1 MKLSLLAVAGLLV
14 VAAGGYF
21 MRSAI
26 VPGGRAAAASGATF
40 VVKRGS
46 MNVTIT
52 ENGTLIAKNSEK
64 VVYQGKRGGS
74 KITFLIEEGKAVE
87 PEEMLCRLDTQE
99 LENQAQQLEMD
110 IKKTEVE
117 FSNSQAE
124 LEIQRGENLAN
135 IEKAQ
140 IALDKAR
147 NELEKYR
154 DGEAPKERRNLEIK
168 IKQAET
174 KFSQTKKNYEDS
186 LVLLEQGFINKSQ
199 VEQDEIAFE
208 EAQIALEAARR
219 DLELFERYTLPMT
232 LTERET
238 AVRDAERGMQNA
250 ETRAQNTL
258 RDKEVTVRNHEQRL
272 TLQRNNFEQLKKE
285 IGYCTVKATTPGLVL
300 YGDPQQGFWNERL
313 KVGGNVWPGNTL
325 FTIPDLRIMQ
335 VQLQVHE
342 ADINKLKE
350 KLPATITM
358 DTYPGLVIRGEVTK
372 IAQVA
377 ASQNPWGGD
386 DDVKKFKVE
395 VTMEEMSEVKLRPGI
410 SAKCEIFIERLD
422 DVLFVPRQAVFL
434 EEGRHYCF
442 VTAGAKA
449 DRREVEIGVSS
460 DTYTQ
465 ILRGVNEGETV
476 LLYNPTLG
484 EATEPKEKKPQPA
497 DEPGAAA
504 EPTEKPSVP
513 GGG

>member
-1 MKLSLLAVAGLLV
+1 MKLPLLAVAGLLV

-21 MRSAI
+21 LRST
-26 VPGGRAAAASGATF
+26 VLPGDGPAAGGGAVFT
-40 VVKRGS
+40 VKRGS

-52 ENGTLIAKNSEK
+52 ENGSLIARNSEK

-74 KITFLIEEGKAVE
+74 KITFLIEEGKTVE
-87 PEEMLCRLDTQE
+87 PEEVLCRLDAQD

-135 IEKAQ
+135 VEKAQ

-186 LVLLEQGFINKSQ
+186 LILLEQGFINKSQ

-232 LTERET
+232 LTERQT
-238 AVRDAERGMQNA
+238 AVRDAERGVQNA
-250 ETRAQNTL
+250 EIRAQNTL

-285 IGYCTVKATTPGLVL
+285 IEYCTIKATTPGLVL
-300 YGDPQQGFWNERL
+300 YGDPQQGWYSERM

-325 FTIPDLRIMQ
+325 FTIPDLRVMQ

-342 ADINKLKE
+342 ADINKLKQNQ
-350 KLPATITM
+350 PATITM

-395 VTMEEMSEVKLRPGI
+395 ATMQELEEVKLRPGI
-410 SAKCEIFIERLD
+410 SAKCEIFIDKLD
-422 DVLFVPRQAVFL
+422 DVLFVPRQAVIL
-434 EEGRHYCF
+434 EEGKHYCF
-442 VTAGAKA
+442 VASGGKPE
-449 DRREVEIGVSS
+449 RREVEIGVSS
-460 DTYTQ
+460 DAFTQ
-465 ILRGVNEGETV
+465 ILRGVAEGETV

-484 EATEPKEKKPQPA
+484 ESVETKQKPSKAA
-497 DEPGAAA
+497 DRDETAA
-504 EPTEKPSVP
+504 EPAAKPETP
-513 GGG
+513 